1 MLACAN
7 GEEIKVGYTLTMDY
21 IIFWEVI
28 DIQGIQATL
37 KNAAGVV
44 INVMDS
50 TLDSI
55 WYTV

>member
-1 MLACAN
+1 MLECAN
-7 GEEIKVGYTLTMDY
+7 GVEIKVGSALTTDY
-21 IIFWEVI
+21 IIFWKVI
-28 DIQGIQATL
+28 KIQGIQVTL

-50 TLDSI
+50 SLDSI